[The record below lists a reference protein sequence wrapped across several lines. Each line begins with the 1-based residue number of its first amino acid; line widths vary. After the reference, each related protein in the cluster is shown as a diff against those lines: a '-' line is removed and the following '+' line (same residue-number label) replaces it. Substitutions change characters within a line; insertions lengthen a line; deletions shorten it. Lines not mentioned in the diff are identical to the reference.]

1 MRSNKQVTDSH
12 LPEPV
17 NKLHVFSVIY
27 LRRDHAADARW
38 RGVADAKG
46 DIMDSEIIVMIV
58 FIALFVGGFAVLEIH
73 SRRSK
78 RGEQSPQPADST
90 MSAGRSVQAR
100 GEE

>member
-1 MRSNKQVTDSH
+1 
-12 LPEPV
+12 
-17 NKLHVFSVIY
+17 
-27 LRRDHAADARW
+27 
-38 RGVADAKG
+38 
-46 DIMDSEIIVMIV
+46 MDSEIIVMIV

-78 RGEQSPQPADST
+78 RGDPHGEQSPQPADST